1 LPAQRLGIP
10 AVPVL
15 TVSPTGS
22 CQIHQPIERIFEA
35 APAGIAMLQHPLNQP
50 NGSPNPMNTTLWP
63 S

>member
-1 LPAQRLGIP
+1 M
-10 AVPVL
+10 PVL

-35 APAGIAMLQHPLNQP
+35 APAVIAMLQHPLNQP